1 VFAQAARENGVR
13 VFAVAHEGE
22 TDPGLNELAEEV
34 LWVKIGQFKRAVDFF
49 QKHGVADVVMAGG
62 ITKINIFKHFRPDFK
77 TLSLMA
83 RVRDLNDDRVL
94 RALADEFAKEGIV
107 IRPSTIYTPQLLAP
121 EGILTKR
128 KPTKEEWLDIDFGWT
143 IAKSL
148 GRLDVGQCVVV
159 RNRIVLALEAVDGT
173 DETIRRGGR
182 LAREK
187 AVVVKVSKPGQD
199 MRFDVPTVGPET
211 VRVMAEVRASA
222 LAVEAGRTLIFDR
235 REMVAAADRAGLA
248 IVARSEVEEC

>member
-1 VFAQAARENGVR
+1 
-13 VFAVAHEGE
+13 VAHEGE

-34 LWVKIGQFKRAVDFF
+34 LWVKIGQFKRAVNFF
-49 QKHGVADVVMAGG
+49 RRNGVGDVVMAGG
-62 ITKINIFKHFRPDFK
+62 ITKINIFKHFRPDLK

-94 RALADEFAKEGIV
+94 RALAEEFAKEGLV

-128 KPTKEEWLDIDFGWT
+128 KPTKEESVDIEFGWT

-187 AVVVKVSKPGQD
+187 AVVIKVSKPSQD

-211 VRVMAEVRASA
+211 VRVMAEVGAA
-222 LAVEAGRTLIFDR
+222 VLAVEAGRTLIFDR
-235 REMVAAADRAGLA
+235 QEMVLAADRAGIAILA
-248 IVARSEVEEC
+248 RRAEEEC

>member
-1 VFAQAARENGVR
+1 
-13 VFAVAHEGE
+13 VAHEGE
-22 TDPGLNELAEEV
+22 TDPGLDELAEEV
-34 LWVKIGQFKRAVDFF
+34 LWVKIGQFKRTVNFF
-49 QKHGVADVVMAGG
+49 RQNGIGDVVMAGG
-62 ITKINIFKHFRPDFK
+62 ITKINIFKHFRPDLK

-94 RALADEFAKEGIV
+94 RALAEEFAKEGII

-121 EGILTKR
+121 EGIPTKR
-128 KPTKEEWLDIDFGWT
+128 KPTKEESTDIEFGWP

-148 GRLDVGQCVVV
+148 GRLDAGQCVVV
-159 RNRIVLALEAVDGT
+159 RNRIVLALEAVEGT

-187 AVVVKVSKPGQD
+187 AVVIKVSKPGQD

-211 VRVMAEVRASA
+211 VRVMAEVRASV

-235 REMVAAADRAGLA
+235 KEMILAADRAGIT
-248 IVARSEVEEC
+248 IVARPGEEEC